1 MFWILH
7 IAAVLFFLPALF
19 VTIPC
24 HMLFG
29 RMESKSK
36 K

>member
-7 IAAVLFFLPALF
+7 LAAICVFPLALF
-19 VTIPC
+19 VTIPL
-24 HMLFG
+24 HLM
-29 RMESKSK
+29 SKSK